1 MKTTTILRHACMF
14 IPGLLFTLKIMAQQP
29 ASANRT
35 QQQLMKIIPAGDYSY
50 RILPASNNAFGYDL
64 FQGKRLI
71 FHQPT
76 LAFTTN
82 NGMVVYPAREKSEKI
97 VLAAIEKI
105 KNGKLPVLTNEE
117 LKRIAQ

>member
-1 MKTTTILRHACMF
+1 MKTTTIQRLACMLTLS
-14 IPGLLFTLKIMAQQP
+14 LLFALKIMAQQP
-29 ASANRT
+29 ASFNHT
-35 QQQLMKIIPAGDYSY
+35 PQQMMKIIAAGEYSY
-50 RILPASNNAFGYDL
+50 RILPASNNSFGYDL

-76 LAFTTN
+76 LAFITN
-82 NGMVVYPAREKSEKI
+82 NGTIVYPVKEKSEKI
-97 VLAAIEKI
+97 IFAAIEKI